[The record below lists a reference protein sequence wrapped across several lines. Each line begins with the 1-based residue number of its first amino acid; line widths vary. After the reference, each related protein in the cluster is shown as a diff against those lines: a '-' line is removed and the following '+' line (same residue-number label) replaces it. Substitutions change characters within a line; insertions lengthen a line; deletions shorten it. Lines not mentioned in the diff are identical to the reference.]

1 MSKRGNGLRLTDI
14 LVTIVISIV
23 FGLIY
28 KVWGPLY
35 SLAATLGLHIDQ
47 LIYGMWFMAGTVA
60 YLLIRKPGLALLAEV
75 AAASGEFLTGSQF
88 GLEVLIYGVIQGVL
102 AELVF
107 LLFRY
112 KRYDILVV
120 SLASIGSAAGSIA
133 LDWYKGYIGDLAT
146 WNLTLY
152 LAARLIGSVL
162 ISGVAAYYLV
172 KALEKTGVTSLL
184 RPISKKEYE
193 TLDQ

>member
-1 MSKRGNGLRLTDI
+1 MSNRLRLTDI
-14 LVTIVISIV
+14 LVTVVVSIV

-35 SLAATLGLHIDQ
+35 SMVGTLGLHIDQ

-60 YLLIRKPGLALLAEV
+60 YLLIRKPGLALLAEI
-75 AAASGEFLTGSQF
+75 AAASGEFLTGSQW
-88 GLEVLIYGVIQGVL
+88 GLEVLIYGVIQGLL

-107 LLFRY
+107 MMFRY

-120 SLASIGSAAGSIA
+120 SLASIGSAIASIFM
-133 LDWYKGYIGDLAT
+133 DMYKGYIGDLAT
-146 WNLTLY
+146 WNLILY

-162 ISGVAAYYLV
+162 ISGVFAYYVV
-172 KALEKTGVTSLL
+172 KALEKTGVTNML
-184 RPISKKEYE
+184 RPISKSDYDM
-193 TLDQ
+193 LDQ

>member
-1 MSKRGNGLRLTDI
+1 MSRSQNGLKLTDV
-14 LVTIVISIV
+14 LVTIVVAIV

-35 SLAATLGLHIDQ
+35 SFAATLGLHIDQ

-60 YLLIRKPGLALLAEV
+60 YLLIRKPGLALLAEI
-75 AAASGEFLTGSQF
+75 AAASGEFLTGSQW
-88 GLEVLIYGVIQGVL
+88 GLEVLIYGVIQGLL

-133 LDWYKGYIGDLAT
+133 MDWYKGYIGDLAP

-152 LAARLIGSVL
+152 LVARLIGSVL
-162 ISGVAAYYLV
+162 ISGVFAYYLV
-172 KALEKTGVTSLL
+172 KALEQTGVTGML
-184 RPISKKEYE
+184 RPISKKEYDS
-193 TLDQ
+193 LDQ